1 MVEKKRGMNR
11 FLDHIERVG
20 NRLPDPLSLF
30 VILCVAVILVS
41 WIAASIGIEVTHPSN
56 GQTIAVQSLLS
67 KESIY
72 RMLNSMVSN
81 FAAFPPLGLVLVT
94 MIGIGVAEQSGL
106 ISAGLKKLVMAVPKR
121 LLTATL
127 VFAGITANL
136 AADAGYVVLTPLGA
150 MLFAAVGRHPIAGL
164 AAVFAG
170 VSGGFSANLFFT
182 QLDPLLAGIST
193 TAAHIMDPSYVVQ
206 PTANYYFNIIST
218 FVLVIAGTWVTDYV
232 VEPRLGKW
240 QREENS
246 IDDDLSRLEPRE
258 KRGLWVAGVVFLLC
272 LIITGWMVFPSDG
285 ILRSPEGGIEP
296 FLNSL
301 VPILMLTFLFC
312 GIAYGLVAGTVKSD
326 KDIARM
332 SSDSMAT
339 MGSYIVLAFIASQ
352 FVAYFS
358 WSNLGIVSAIAGAS
372 GLQAIGLT
380 GAPLILTFIIV
391 SAMINLLI
399 GSASAK
405 WAIMGPVFIPMLMLM
420 GYSPELTQAAYR
432 VGDSTTNIIT
442 PLMPY
447 FPIIISFAQKY
458 DKKVGIGTLIS
469 VMLPYSI
476 AFFVMWAILLI
487 VWMVFGFP
495 LGPDAPL
502 YYTAPTGG

>member
-1 MVEKKRGMNR
+1 MSQKKRGINR
-11 FLDHIERVG
+11 FLDAIERVG

-30 VILCVAVILVS
+30 VILCLLVILIS
-41 WIAASIGIEVTHPSN
+41 WITASFGVSVQHPSS
-56 GQTIAVQSLLS
+56 GETIAVQSLLT
-67 KESIY
+67 KENIH

-81 FAAFPPLGLVLVT
+81 FASFPPLALVLVT
-94 MIGIGVAEQSGL
+94 MIGIGVAERSGL
-106 ISAGLKKLVMAVPKR
+106 ISAGLKKLVMAVPR
-121 LLTATL
+121 QLLTATL
-127 VFAGITANL
+127 VFAGIMANM

-170 VSGGFSANLFFT
+170 VSGGFSANFFVT
-182 QLDPLLAGIST
+182 QLDPLLGGLST
-193 TAAHIMDPSYVVQ
+193 TAAQIINPDYVVQ
-206 PTANYYFNIIST
+206 PTANYYFMVAST
-218 FVLVIAGTWVTDYV
+218 FILVIAGTFVTSYI

-240 QREENS
+240 QGSDVQAQNDFS
-246 IDDDLSRLEPRE
+246 SLEPRE
-258 KRGLWVAGVVFLLC
+258 RAGLWVAGLVFVLCSVVSA
-272 LIITGWMVFPSDG
+272 WMVIPANG
-285 ILRSPEGGIEP
+285 ILRGPDGSITP
-296 FLNSL
+296 FLEAL

-312 GIAYGLVAGTVKSD
+312 GIAYGLVAGTIRSD
-326 KDIARM
+326 KDIAQM
-332 SSDSMAT
+332 SSESMAT

-358 WSNLGIVSAIAGAS
+358 WSNLGIVSAIGGAS
-372 GLQAIGLT
+372 TLQSIGLT
-380 GAPLILTFIIV
+380 GVPLLLSFIIV
-391 SAMINLLI
+391 SAGINLVI

-405 WAIMGPVFIPMLMLM
+405 WAIMGPVFVPMLMLM

-476 AFFVMWAILLI
+476 AFFISWTILFIMWF
-487 VWMVFGFP
+487 VFGLP
-495 LGPDAPL
+495 LGPEAPL
-502 YYTAPTGG
+502 FYQPGVGG